1 MSEDLEKKIGDIQI
15 VSITE
20 HEDGSASVLFE
31 MDPEL
36 IKLFA
41 EMGLRQALTDSI
53 RKMRD
58 DFKNEHS

>member
-1 MSEDLEKKIGDIQI
+1 MTEDLNKKLDEMKV

-20 HEDGSASVLFE
+20 HEDGTASILFE
-31 MDPEL
+31 MDPDL

-41 EMGLRQALTDSI
+41 EMGLRQALMDSI

>member
-1 MSEDLEKKIGDIQI
+1 MSDDLDKKLGEMKV
-15 VSITE
+15 VSITD

-41 EMGLRQALTDSI
+41 EMGLRQALMNSI
-53 RKMRD
+53 RKMRE
-58 DFKNEHS
+58 DFENEHS